1 MPERT
6 PARGPFLDSAF
17 SSPLHGVSSCMDL
30 IERLF
35 HVSPDGGSG
44 TLEMTLLL
52 IALTALLGLHARRR
66 LRVRPA
72 NSSL

>member
-1 MPERT
+1 
-6 PARGPFLDSAF
+6 
-17 SSPLHGVSSCMDL
+17 MDL

-52 IALTALLGLHARRR
+52 IALTALLSLHARRR